1 VVAFDEA
8 LSRGSDEPFVYLAR
22 GRALIAQGDLTR
34 ASADIDHALLLNP
47 KFAAAFAARGL
58 LFMKTR
64 DVSRAL
70 EALDHAIA
78 LDPRNIET
86 YCARGGIRET
96 QGERDLAIADFRKAI
111 ELAPKTFFDTLA
123 QAEAKK
129 HVLALDKQIPCH
141 RTGLGSGETC
151 L

>member
-1 VVAFDEA
+1 M
-8 LSRGSDEPFVYLAR
+8 
-22 GRALIAQGDLTR
+22 
-34 ASADIDHALLLNP
+34 LNP

-58 LFMKTR
+58 IFMKER
-64 DVSRAL
+64 DAVRAL
-70 EALDHAIA
+70 EALDRAVA

-86 YCARGGIRET
+86 YYARGGVHET

-111 ELAPKTFFDTLA
+111 ELQPRTFFDTVA

-141 RTGLGSGETC
+141 RTGSGPGETC